1 VEAIKVKPLTTAIV
15 SGFDLT
21 TALVGTSH
29 RPQWC
34 AVKEG
39 SDVIRLRMI
48 SIPG

>member
-1 VEAIKVKPLTTAIV
+1 MNATKGEATNDGNRWWLHIR
-15 SGFDLT
+15 

-39 SDVIRLRMI
+39 SDVIRQRMT
-48 SIPG
+48 SIPE

>member
-1 VEAIKVKPLTTAIV
+1 MNAAKGEATNVGKRWWLQ
-15 SGFDLT
+15 FE

-39 SDVIRLRMI
+39 SDVIKIYMTTLPR
-48 SIPG
+48 